1 MKIRTDF
8 VTNSSSSSFILVID
22 MELANNESVRFEANG
37 GTDETGRIDYFRYD
51 AIVKVSPKQLSQ
63 AESVDELIQML
74 EDGVVDGQVKN
85 YDEKYEQKIFDRS
98 RVEVNDWDEE
108 FDAYDFVEEI
118 RSKITDVSQIK
129 KITISGEAIRND
141 IASWN
146 PKISLNSGRKVCSC
160 SLMWLP

>member
-63 AESVDELIQML
+63 AESVDALIQML

-85 YDEKYEQKIFDRS
+85 LTGP
-98 RVEVNDWDEE
+98 V
-108 FDAYDFVEEI
+108 
-118 RSKITDVSQIK
+118 
-129 KITISGEAIRND
+129 
-141 IASWN
+141 
-146 PKISLNSGRKVCSC
+146 
-160 SLMWLP
+160 